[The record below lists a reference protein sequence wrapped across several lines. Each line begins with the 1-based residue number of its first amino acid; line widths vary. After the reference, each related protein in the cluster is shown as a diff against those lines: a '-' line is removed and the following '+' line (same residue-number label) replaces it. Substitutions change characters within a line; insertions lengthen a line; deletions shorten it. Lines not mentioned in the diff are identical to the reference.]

1 MGAVG
6 PYNRPVRLLD
16 RYLIREISGPLALGF
31 LVYTFILLLDAL
43 FDVADMIIRRGL
55 PVSAVAEILL
65 LSIPNIVVLTIPMA
79 LLFGVL
85 IAIGRLAS
93 DSELVALRSSG
104 VSLLSLYRP
113 ILVVSGLLTAIN
125 MVLMVYVLPW
135 GNHRLQLTRLDALTQ
150 NVSAQVQPRVFWDE
164 WENQVLYVF
173 EAPEGG
179 PWRGVFLAQSI
190 PATRENV
197 VTVAERGRVRVES
210 DGERVVLELA
220 NAWVHE
226 ADLESPN
233 SYQISSHR
241 RLEVLV
247 EDQLAT
253 EQRARITSSK
263 GVRELTLAELAEW
276 TADPD
281 RSAQTRRLAR
291 VEIHKKFS
299 IPFASLVFGIFAL
312 PLGFNNRRGSKASG
326 FALSIVVI
334 VAYWVLLDVGE
345 KSAAAGGGLPPWL
358 SMWSPNIVL
367 SVLGLLLLGRR
378 NRDKSLLLGRL
389 NRWVQGAAARLRS
402 LGRRHRVRQERR
414 RARQRQ
420 DEGGERPHLVI
431 RLPRFQLLFPNVLDR
446 YVLRIF
452 SSTFVLVVLSGLA
465 IFIIADLTSKADEIF
480 ENQVGRDV
488 VVAYYKYSSLQS
500 LYEIMP
506 VLVLVTTLI
515 TFSLLAK
522 SNEVTA
528 LKALGVSLFRLALP
542 VVVAAVGITVF
553 TVFLQSKIL
562 PAANQRVAE
571 LNDRI
576 RGRDTSRTYR
586 RADRQWLF
594 GQGRY
599 IYNYLHYDEERR
611 ALQRLQVFE
620 FDDEYRL
627 VRRLVADRAVY
638 DESGWWRFEN
648 GWFRRFD
655 GVRVAS
661 YERFPDEVLARFP
674 EDPEYF
680 QSEIR
685 PPEQMAYRE
694 LERYVEAL
702 ESSGQAVPELRVQL
716 QSKIAY
722 PAISLV
728 MALVALPFAFRL
740 GRQGALYGIGIS
752 IVLGMV
758 FLAVYATFTTLGE
771 AGALPAA
778 VAVWSP
784 NVIFALLSVYL
795 FLGVRT

>member
-1 MGAVG
+1 M
-6 PYNRPVRLLD
+6 RLLD

-55 PVSAVAEILL
+55 PVSTVAEILL
-65 LSIPNIVVLTIPMA
+65 LSVPNIVVLTIPMA

-113 ILVVSGLLTAIN
+113 ILLVSGLLTVLN

-135 GNHRLQLTRLDALTQ
+135 GNNRLQLTRLEALTQ

-173 EAPEGG
+173 EAPEGE

-190 PATRENV
+190 PSTRENV
-197 VTVAERGRVRVES
+197 VTVAERGRVRVEG
-210 DGERVVLELA
+210 DGERVILELA
-220 NAWVHE
+220 DAWVHE
-226 ADLESPN
+226 ADLESPD

-276 TADPD
+276 AADPD

-345 KSAAAGGGLPPWL
+345 KSSAAGGFPPWL
-358 SMWSPNIVL
+358 AMWVPNLVL
-367 SVLGLLLLGRR
+367 SVLGLVLLARR

-389 NRWVQGAAARLRS
+389 NRWIQGAAARLRT
-402 LGRRHRVRQERR
+402 LGRRRRVLQQHR

-420 DEGGERPHLVI
+420 GERADRPHLVI
-431 RLPRFQLLFPNVLDR
+431 RLPRFQLLFPNLLDR

-452 SSTFVLVVLSGLA
+452 SSMFVLVVLSGLA

-480 ENQVGRDV
+480 ENQVSRSV
-488 VVAYYKYSSLQS
+488 VVNYYKYSSLQS
-500 LYEIMP
+500 LYEITP

-515 TFSLLAK
+515 TFSLLSK

-542 VVVAAVGITVF
+542 VVVAALGVTVF

-599 IYNYLHYDEERR
+599 IYNYLHYDAGRQ

-620 FDDEYRL
+620 FDDEYHL

-638 DESGWWRFEN
+638 DESGWWRFET

-655 GVRVAS
+655 AVRVAS

-694 LERYVEAL
+694 LERYVAELEA
-702 ESSGQAVPELRVQL
+702 SGQAVPELRVEL

-722 PAISLV
+722 PVISLV

-740 GRQGALYGIGIS
+740 GRQGALYGIGVS

-758 FLAVYATFTTLGE
+758 FLAIYATFTTLGE